1 MAEPPA
7 QPDRTG
13 RPAET
18 AGNDKSGSIVE
29 LLDIE
34 ELEVNIFRGYSPQE
48 DRPRVFGGQVAAQA
62 LVAAMRTVPDDRPV
76 HSLHSYFLRP
86 GDVAAPIVYFVDR
99 IRDGRTFTTRRVV
112 AIQHGEAIFNMAASF
127 QQPEPG
133 LDHRVEMPP
142 VPEPD
147 QSMPT
152 RERWRL
158 MFGDEAADRMSRYRR
173 PVDIRGCDPPDW
185 RPAPGNEP
193 RSNVWVRAFD
203 DLPDDPNIHAAV
215 LTYAS
220 DYTLTDCVMRPHGVH
235 WMQPG
240 VMTASLDHAM
250 WFHEAMRVDRW
261 WLYSQD
267 SPAAGGA
274 RGLARGSIYTADG
287 RLVCSVAQ
295 EILLRTPQQ

>member
-7 QPDRTG
+7 QPDKTG

-112 AIQHGEAIFNMAASF
+112 AIQHLS
-127 QQPEPG
+127 
-133 LDHRVEMPP
+133 L
-142 VPEPD
+142 
-147 QSMPT
+147 
-152 RERWRL
+152 
-158 MFGDEAADRMSRYRR
+158 
-173 PVDIRGCDPPDW
+173 
-185 RPAPGNEP
+185 
-193 RSNVWVRAFD
+193 
-203 DLPDDPNIHAAV
+203 IH
-215 LTYAS
+215 
-220 DYTLTDCVMRPHGVH
+220 
-235 WMQPG
+235 
-240 VMTASLDHAM
+240 
-250 WFHEAMRVDRW
+250 
-261 WLYSQD
+261 
-267 SPAAGGA
+267 
-274 RGLARGSIYTADG
+274 I
-287 RLVCSVAQ
+287 
-295 EILLRTPQQ
+295 